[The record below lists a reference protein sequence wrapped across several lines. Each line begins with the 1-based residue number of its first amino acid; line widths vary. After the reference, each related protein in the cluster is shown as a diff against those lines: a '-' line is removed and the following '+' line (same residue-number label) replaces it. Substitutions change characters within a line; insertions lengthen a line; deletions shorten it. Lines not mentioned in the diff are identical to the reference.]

1 METRSVNITFE
12 TAKEWYEKGN
22 PLKEIALQA
31 FTEKELKR
39 DYFKSITTMDNVIA
53 LLGIDRGTYTYLSAN
68 LRLYSKASAAAF
80 NLNLVRKAL
89 NLFYRIN
96 FTEGRVW
103 YPSNPLIS
111 SDSCCCKGQNE
122 VEVAKVKIENNVYTL
137 LGGDADISVRSGL
150 GGFSAGYN
158 ICVSNQGFLGCA
170 TQEIAKHMSKYFAKL
185 IFEAKYGDIVDYEW
199 IKKS

>member
-39 DYFKSITTMDNVIA
+39 NSFKSITTIDDVITT
-53 LLGIDRGTYTYLSAN
+53 LGIDRGTYTYLSTN
-68 LRLYSKASAAAF
+68 LRLCSKASAAAF
-80 NLNLVRKAL
+80 DLNLVRKAL
-89 NLFYRIN
+89 NLFYRTN

-111 SDSCCCKGQNE
+111 SDSCYCKGQNE
-122 VEVAKVKIENNVYTL
+122 VEVAKVKIEDNVYTL

-150 GGFSAGYN
+150 GGFTAGCN
-158 ICVSNQGFLGCA
+158 ICVSNHGFLGCA
-170 TQEIAKHMSKYFAKL
+170 TRGIAEHMSKYFAKL
-185 IFEAKYGDIVDYEW
+185 TFEAKYGDIIDYRW
-199 IKKS
+199 V